1 LTVYLAKQRKF
12 KSLIKSIQN
21 SLSTKSYKK
30 QGYTFQAFAK
40 KYWNISRAR
49 KHFKIYEWYIY
60 IYIKLVLFLFL
71 NIKYIKIYVFLFK
84 IL

>member
-49 KHFKIYEWYIY
+49 KHFKIYE
-60 IYIKLVLFLFL
+60 
-71 NIKYIKIYVFLFK
+71 
-84 IL
+84 